1 MCQSTIASSD
11 TSLIAYCDHVFLD
24 NQNEDNICRIIEKS
38 WIEIQNGLN
47 ATGIAFSHNH
57 LDSEQL
63 LSVIQSA
70 RNLLFCKKSFFYP
83 ISSFIIPKGNIV
95 LLLSF
100 HRNDIGQKKNEICSP
115 VMAQDLQTDGDLQT
129 GIVLSRLADDWHPLT
144 PEIQQILLELANRDD
159 YAISTLAAE
168 VLTQHGTPTIPTILK
183 ASIWQSDNQLP
194 TTVFTSSETHS
205 TENSGAL
212 FEDRIDVHSY
222 NFFEYVHP
230 AYARQ
235 VVTMARFIRELST
248 EPGQIIDVGT
258 GPGAALAIL
267 LDLIPSLEVIAVEP
281 SPLAFEYLKNNM
293 KHLPNVCPYYG
304 DFLDLELL
312 QEPVRMII
320 STGASHHF
328 NTCFFFQKAAQLL
341 PPDGFFIVAD
351 EFISPYKTRVERDKN
366 LILHHAAYMIS
377 ILFPVP
383 DYVKSKM
390 DKKENNIIKWF
401 TEVVPFA
408 LFSAIQDNIIEAK
421 ELLRELLHKSEALNL
436 VTHISHPLMAFFRLQ
451 LLELEAMVAG
461 FDYEVEQKTSPERF
475 IEMSKKSGF
484 KLLTHERVFA
494 TDGDGKFD
502 AGTHVM
508 VFRKVAR

>member
-1 MCQSTIASSD
+1 MSQLTIAAPD
-11 TSLIAYCDHVFLD
+11 TSLISYCDYVCLD

-38 WIEIQNGLN
+38 WIETQNGLN
-47 ATGIAFSHNH
+47 ATGIAFSHSH

-70 RNLLFCKKSFFYP
+70 RNLLLSKKYFFYP
-83 ISSFIIPKGNIV
+83 IRSFIIPKGNIV
-95 LLLSF
+95 LLFSF
-100 HRNDIGQKKNEICSP
+100 HRNDTGQKKNEICSL
-115 VMAQDLQTDGDLQT
+115 VMAQDLQTDDVLQT
-129 GIVLSRLADDWHPLT
+129 AIVLSRLADDWHPLT
-144 PEIQQILLELANRDD
+144 PEIQEILLELSRRGD
-159 YAISTLAAE
+159 YAIGTLAAE
-168 VLTQHGTPTIPTILK
+168 VITQHGTPTIPAILET
-183 ASIWQSDNQLP
+183 SIWQNDKQLL
-194 TTVFTSSETHS
+194 TTVPTSSETLF

-258 GPGAALAIL
+258 GTGAALAIL
-267 LDLIPSLEVIAVEP
+267 LDLIPSLEVLAVEP
-281 SPLAFEYLKNNM
+281 SPLAFQYLKNNM
-293 KHLPNVCPYYG
+293 KHLPNVCPYHG
-304 DFLDLELL
+304 DFLGLELV
-312 QEPVRMII
+312 QKTVEMII

-341 PPDGFFIVAD
+341 TNNGVLIVAD
-351 EFISPYKTRVERDKN
+351 EFISSYKTRSERDKN

-377 ILFPVP
+377 ILFSVP
-383 DYVKSKM
+383 DYVKSKI
-390 DKKENNIIKWF
+390 DQKENNIIKWF
-401 TEVVPFA
+401 SEVIPFA
-408 LFSAIQDNIIEAK
+408 LFNAVQDNIVEAK
-421 ELLRELLHKSEALNL
+421 KLLRELLHKSEALNL
-436 VTHISHPLMAFFRLQ
+436 GTHISHPLMAFFRLQ

-494 TDGDGKFD
+494 TDGDGKLD